1 MATQYITVS
10 IWEFWQCETANL
22 ARTFVS
28 TESKLT
34 FKPRGNLELS
44 STALESIIRLD
55 RVKVDLIECNNL
67 PKLLVNGNIKNA
79 AITKV
84 RKLFTALLITSH
96 KAKQWINT
104 EHDRTLCV
112 LLQRGLGRV
121 TTYKGRNE
129 WRKKGVAEIRLLLL
143 CIFSRSFRF

>member
-1 MATQYITVS
+1 MATEHITVS
-10 IWEFWQCETANL
+10 IWEFWQCETENL
-22 ARTFVS
+22 ARMFVS

-55 RVKVDLIECNNL
+55 RVKVALIECHNL
-67 PKLLVNGNIKNA
+67 PRLLVNENIKNT

-96 KAKQWINT
+96 KS
-104 EHDRTLCV
+104 
-112 LLQRGLGRV
+112 G
-121 TTYKGRNE
+121 
-129 WRKKGVAEIRLLLL
+129 
-143 CIFSRSFRF
+143 